1 MKTYTRVIFVC
12 FLSVIMILFQ
22 TKTAVGQNL
31 PETKVPPTKIT
42 GKRHATLRKYF
53 LSVDDVTDDFD
64 KPIEKILMD
73 LLPAPYRTGC
83 KEMVNLWGPKA
94 KGTSALLP
102 RGVYLNTM
110 ADSVLHIFLAYTCY
124 SSAQGFG
131 DHYYDERLALL
142 TIERTASTFFML
154 PFSQQCASCS
164 ELSRIG
170 LSEDTLQIA
179 DQPVIS
185 IISSISNDNPC
196 CNQSRTLE
204 ERYRYYFKLDNHSVT
219 PVASLLD
226 YRKESGHF
234 ENGSD
239 SIAEYSAT
247 RWLEFDQSGNIKK
260 IVSNYTEAV
269 TNQPTRAGAITL
281 IWNRKRQAFDQEG
294 K

>member
-12 FLSVIMILFQ
+12 LLSIIMIVSQ
-22 TKTAVGQNL
+22 TKMAAGQNL

-53 LSVDDVTDDFD
+53 LSVDDITDDFD
-64 KPIEKILMD
+64 QPIEKILMD
-73 LLPAPYRTGC
+73 LLPGPYKTGC

-102 RGVYLNTM
+102 RGIYMNTM
-110 ADSVLHIFLAYTCY
+110 PDSVIHIFLAYTCY

-142 TIERTASTFFML
+142 TIERTASTFSML
-154 PFSQQCASCS
+154 PFSEQCTQCS

-179 DQPVIS
+179 DMPVIS
-185 IISSISNDNPC
+185 IVSSISNDNPC
-196 CNQSRTLE
+196 CNGSRTLE
-204 ERYRYYFKLDNHSVT
+204 ERYRYYYKLDNHSVT
-219 PVASLLD
+219 PVASFLE

-247 RWLEFDQSGNIKK
+247 RWLEFDKTGNISK

-269 TNQPTRAGAITL
+269 TNQPTKAGIITL
-281 IWNRKRQAFDQEG
+281 IWNRKRQAFDKEG
-294 K
+294 N